1 MSQAV
6 RSWQRSC
13 QTTGLEKQTSDRN
26 QSSGYTSRIT
36 RTVKR
41 YFPKVM
47 WQFGNEQCYQKGK
60 FVGQPNHHVTLV
72 KSLFTE
78 HRIKQVR
85 FAIEKIPMSRPF
97 ILWSSSIRE
106 GCKSQDFLCNQVLES
121 LHSLFHLPFLVL
133 IIINN
138 G

>member
-13 QTTGLEKQTSDRN
+13 QTAGLEKQTSNRN
-26 QSSGYTSRIT
+26 QSSGYTSCIMRI
-36 RTVKR
+36 VKR
-41 YFPKVM
+41 DFPKVM

-60 FVGQPNHHVTLV
+60 FVSQPNHHMTLV

-78 HRIKQVR
+78 HHIKQVR
-85 FAIEKIPMSRPF
+85 FAIEKIPMSHPF
-97 ILWSSSIRE
+97 VLWSSLIRE

-121 LHSLFHLPFLVL
+121 PHSLFHCLF
-133 IIINN
+133 
-138 G
+138 